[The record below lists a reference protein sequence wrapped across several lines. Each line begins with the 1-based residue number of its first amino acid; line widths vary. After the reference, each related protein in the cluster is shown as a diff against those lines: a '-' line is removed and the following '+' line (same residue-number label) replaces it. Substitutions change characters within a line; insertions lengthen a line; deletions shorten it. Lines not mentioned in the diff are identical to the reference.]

1 MPIFGDQ
8 LALNDSHLTEFL
20 KELGIE
26 MGRYIQPSP
35 PITTNVI
42 LNSLVKF
49 SMYSRDLMLISL
61 TAVDTISANNGCPLK
76 IPRRYQNSLQKAVVI
91 LEKKPPIPTR
101 HEQRT

>member
-1 MPIFGDQ
+1 MLIFGDQ

-35 PITTNVI
+35 PIATNMI
-42 LNSLVKF
+42 LTSLFKF

-61 TAVDTISANNGCPLK
+61 TAVDTISANNGWPLK

-91 LEKKPPIPTR
+91 LEKKRNLKTTI
-101 HEQRT
+101 E